1 MCVCAF
7 VERLGVGARTV
18 ITILFSVVLLVF
30 PMYNSGCG
38 PADVINGYKR
48 LILFSIWEENLDR
61 RRVQPLCQKSD
72 SCKKRGEE
80 E

>member
-1 MCVCAF
+1 MCVRAF
-7 VERLGVGARTV
+7 VERLGVGARTI

-48 LILFSIWEENLDR
+48 LNP
-61 RRVQPLCQKSD
+61 VQHMGRKF
-72 SCKKRGEE
+72 R
-80 E
+80 

>member
-1 MCVCAF
+1 M
-7 VERLGVGARTV
+7 GARTV

-48 LILFSIWEENLDR
+48 LNP
-61 RRVQPLCQKSD
+61 VQHMGRKF
-72 SCKKRGEE
+72 R
-80 E
+80 